1 MWIAFDEEPE
11 KVRRMAERRGIRG
24 KVVCDGTGYRT
35 ELARLFK
42 ASYVRYKVLVGRDG
56 IVRNVALKD
65 EKLEPAILAAL
76 QLPAPP
82 AQE

>member
-1 MWIAFDEEPE
+1 
-11 KVRRMAERRGIRG
+11 MAQRRGIRG
-24 KVVCDGTGYRT
+24 RIICDGTGYRN

-76 QLPAPP
+76 QQPAPSR
-82 AQE
+82 QE